1 MKVQNIRADNSI
13 IIIESTE
20 CFEKQDMLHICFDI
34 VCFRSGLSINTF
46 IETIKYGVS
55 MYERKSLHLKQKT
68 RNP

>member
-46 IETIKYGVS
+46 IETIKYGG
-55 MYERKSLHLKQKT
+55 LHV
-68 RNP
+68 